1 MANKIPS
8 FLLVQS
14 TPGSIKQET
23 GKVKVPFLERGIDH
37 LAGVIKNGYAQ
48 WEFSSQTGFFQ
59 KIDARVKVLFLLFFI
74 LIVSL
79 KRDVLPETYI
89 CIFVFVLTLLSRL
102 SILRVYRRVLFLGFL
117 FGFLIALP
125 SAFNVITK
133 GEIVLPVARLSRP
146 YHFWIYQ
153 IPAEIGMT
161 REGIYGVA
169 MLTMRVINSLS
180 LSFLVLYTTP
190 FHEIIK
196 ALKVLKVP
204 DSFLIIITLC
214 YKYIF
219 IFSKTVEDMHLA
231 KKSRMVRKLS
241 STEAREWIAGR
252 MAFIFGKARLRCEE
266 VFEAMIGRGFSD
278 TIRFYGFR
286 KMRMADW
293 CAAMFLFFAGILFLF
308 I

>member
-1 MANKIPS
+1 MANKIPP

-14 TPGSIKQET
+14 TRASIKQGT
-23 GKVKVPFLERGIDH
+23 GKLKAPFLERGIDH
-37 LAGVIKNGYAQ
+37 LAGVIKSGYAQ
-48 WEFSSQTGFFQ
+48 WEFSPQIGFFQ
-59 KIDARVKVLFLLFFI
+59 KIDARVKVLFLLFFVF
-74 LIVSL
+74 IVSL

-89 CIFVFVLTLLSRL
+89 CIFVFMLILFSRL
-102 SILRVYRRVLFLGFL
+102 SILRVYKRVLFFGFL

-146 YHFWIYQ
+146 YSFWIYH
-153 IPAEIGMT
+153 IPADIGIT
-161 REGIYGVA
+161 REGIDGVV
-169 MLTMRVINSLS
+169 MLTMRVVNSVS

-190 FHEIIK
+190 FHEIIR

-204 DSFLIIITLC
+204 DSFLMIITLC

-219 IFSKTVEDMHLA
+219 ILSKTVEDMHLA
-231 KKSRMVRKLS
+231 KKSRIVRELS
-241 STEAREWIAGR
+241 RAEAREWIAGR
-252 MAFIFGKARLRCEE
+252 MAFIFRKTRLRCEE
-266 VFEAMIGRGFSD
+266 VFKAMIGRGFSD
-278 TIRFYGFR
+278 KIKFYGFR

-293 CAAMFLFFAGILFLF
+293 GAATFLFFAGILLLF

>member
-14 TPGSIKQET
+14 TAGSTKRGT
-23 GKVKVPFLERGIDH
+23 GRVKVPFLERGINH

-48 WEFSSQTGFFQ
+48 WELSSQNGFFQ
-59 KIDARVKVLFLLFFI
+59 KIDARVKILFLLLFI

-79 KRDVLPETYI
+79 KRELLSEI
-89 CIFVFVLTLLSRL
+89 CIWNFVLGLTLFSRL
-102 SILRVYRRVLFLGFL
+102 SILRVYKRVLFLGFV

-133 GEIVLPVARLSRP
+133 GEIILLVARLSRP
-146 YHFWIYQ
+146 YYFWIYY
-153 IPAEIGMT
+153 IPAEIGIT

-169 MLTMRVINSLS
+169 MLSMRVINSLS

-190 FHEIIK
+190 FPEIVR
-196 ALKVLKVP
+196 ALKVMKVP

-219 IFSKTVEDMHLA
+219 IFSKTVEGMYLA
-231 KKSRMVRKLS
+231 KKGRMIREDSNKK
-241 STEAREWIAGR
+241 AREWIVGR
-252 MAFIFGKARLRCEE
+252 LAFTFKKTQLRCEE
-266 VFEAMIGRGFSD
+266 VFKAMVGRGFSD
-278 TIRFYGFR
+278 TIRLYGFG
-286 KMRMADW
+286 KMRTADW
-293 CAAMFLFFAGILFLF
+293 FSGAFLFSMGLLFLL

>member
-14 TPGSIKQET
+14 TPGSVKQGT

-37 LAGVIKNGYAQ
+37 LAGVIKTGYAQ
-48 WEFSSQTGFFQ
+48 WEFSSQDGFFH

-79 KRDVLPETYI
+79 KRDVLPEACI
-89 CIFVFVLTLLSRL
+89 WIFVLMLTLFSRL
-102 SILRVYRRVLFLGFL
+102 SILKVYKRVLFLGFFL
-117 FGFLIALP
+117 GFLIALP

-133 GEIVLPVARLSRP
+133 GEIILPVARLSRP
-146 YHFWIYQ
+146 YNLWIYHM
-153 IPAEIGMT
+153 PADIGIT

-190 FHEIIK
+190 FHEIIR

-219 IFSKTVEDMHLA
+219 IFSKAVEDMHLA
-231 KKSRMVRKLS
+231 KKSRIVQGS
-241 STEAREWIAGR
+241 SNTEAREWVAGR
-252 MAFIFGKARLRCEE
+252 IAFIFRKTRLRCEE
-266 VFEAMIGRGFSD
+266 VFKAMIGRGFSD
-278 TIRFYGFR
+278 SIKFYGFR
-286 KMRMADW
+286 KMRMSDW
-293 CAAMFLFFAGILFLF
+293 STAIFLFFAGILFLL

>member
-1 MANKIPS
+1 MANKIPP

-14 TPGSIKQET
+14 THGSIKQGT

-48 WEFSSQTGFFQ
+48 WEFSSQIGFFQ

-74 LIVSL
+74 FIVSL

-89 CIFVFVLTLLSRL
+89 WIFVFMLILFSRL
-102 SILRVYRRVLFLGFL
+102 SILRIYKRVLFLGFL

-125 SAFNVITK
+125 SAFNIITK

-146 YHFWIYQ
+146 YSFWIYH
-153 IPAEIGMT
+153 IPADIGIT
-161 REGIYGVA
+161 REGICGVV
-169 MLTMRVINSLS
+169 MLTMRVVNSLS

-190 FHEIIK
+190 FHEIIR

-219 IFSKTVEDMHLA
+219 ILSKTVEDMHLA
-231 KKSRMVRKLS
+231 KKSRIVRELS
-241 STEAREWIAGR
+241 HAEAREWIAGR
-252 MAFIFGKARLRCEE
+252 MAFIFRKTRLRCEE
-266 VFEAMIGRGFSD
+266 VFKAMSGRGFSD
-278 TIRFYGFR
+278 TIKFYGFR

-293 CAAMFLFFAGILFLF
+293 GAATFLFFAGILFLF